1 MDGVVNDPRRIRIG
15 SHEVGSGRPCF
26 IVAEAG
32 VNHNGSLDLALK
44 LVDAAVAAG
53 ADAVKFQTFRADRL
67 VTLNAPK
74 AAYQSETTGEA
85 ESQFEMLRKLE
96 LDERGHRTLVVH
108 CASRGIAF
116 LSTPFDEESADFL
129 ETLDVP
135 AYKLPSGELTNLP
148 FLRHVAQKKRPMIM
162 STGMATMEE
171 VGQAVEAVRIA
182 ECKDLVLLH
191 CVSAYPADPADVNLR
206 AMATLTEAFGVP
218 VGYSD
223 HTLGIEVALAA
234 VAMGACILEK
244 HFTLDRSL
252 PGPDHRISAEPAE
265 LAALVA
271 SARIVEAALG
281 NGVKRP
287 SVSEADSAQIAR
299 KSLVAACDLLAGT
312 VLCPEHVVIRRPGTG
327 IPPRMRDRLVGRKTK
342 VTITADTLFDW
353 GMFE

>member
-1 MDGVVNDPRRIRIG
+1 MVNEPRRIRIG
-15 SHEVGSGRPCF
+15 SREVGFGRPCF
-26 IVAEAG
+26 IIAEAG
-32 VNHNGSLDLALK
+32 VNHNGSLELALK
-44 LVDAAVAAG
+44 LVDAAATAG

-74 AAYQSETTGEA
+74 AVYQNETTGEA

-96 LDERGHRTLVVH
+96 LDERIHRTLVAH

-129 ETLDVP
+129 ENLDVP

-148 FLRHVAQKKRPMIM
+148 FLRHVAGKKRPMIM
-162 STGMATMEE
+162 STGMATLEE
-171 VGQAVEAVRIA
+171 VERAVEAVRIA
-182 ECKDLVLLH
+182 GCKDLVLLH
-191 CVSAYPADPADVNLR
+191 CVSAYPADPADANLR
-206 AMATLTEAFGVP
+206 AMATLAETFGVP

-223 HTLGIEVALAA
+223 HTLGIEVPLAA

-252 PGPDHRISAEPAE
+252 PGPDHRASAEPAE
-265 LAALVA
+265 LTTLVA
-271 SARIVEAALG
+271 AARKVEAALG

-287 SVSEADSAQIAR
+287 VASEADTARVAR
-299 KSLVAACDLLAGT
+299 KSLTAACDISAGT
-312 VLCPEHVVIRRPGTG
+312 VLEPEHIAIKRPGIG
-327 IPPRMRDRLVGRKTK
+327 IPPRMQDRLVGRKTK

>member
-1 MDGVVNDPRRIRIG
+1 MVNDPRRIRIG

-26 IVAEAG
+26 IIAEAG

-44 LVDAAVAAG
+44 LVDAAVASG

-67 VTLNAPK
+67 VTLHAPK

-182 ECKDLVLLH
+182 NCKDLVLLH
-191 CVSAYPADPADVNLR
+191 CVSAYPADPADINLR
-206 AMATLTEAFGVP
+206 AMATLAEAFRVP

-223 HTLGIEVALAA
+223 HALSIEVALAA

-252 PGPDHRISAEPAE
+252 PGPDHRASAEPAE
-265 LAALVA
+265 LAGLV
-271 SARIVEAALG
+271 SGARKVEAALG

-287 SVSEADSAQIAR
+287 VASEADTARVVR
-299 KSLVAACDLLAGT
+299 KSLTAACDISAGT
-312 VLCPEHVVIRRPGTG
+312 VIVPEHIAVKRPGTG
-327 IPPRMRDRLVGRKTK
+327 IPPRMVDRLVGRKTK
-342 VTITADTLFDW
+342 VIIPVGTLFDW
-353 GMFE
+353 EMLE

>member
-1 MDGVVNDPRRIRIG
+1 M
-15 SHEVGSGRPCF
+15 GSGRPCF
-26 IVAEAG
+26 IIAEAG

-67 VTLNAPK
+67 VTLHAPK
-74 AAYQSETTGEA
+74 AAYQSETTGGA

-96 LDERGHRTLVVH
+96 LDERGHRALVDH

-116 LSTPFDEESADFL
+116 LSTPFDEESADIL
-129 ETLDVP
+129 ETLGVP

-171 VGQAVEAVRIA
+171 VGKAVEAVRIA
-182 ECKDLVLLH
+182 ECTDLILLH

-206 AMATLTEAFGVP
+206 AMATLAESFGVP

-265 LAALVA
+265 LATLVA
-271 SARIVEAALG
+271 SARKVEAALG

-287 SVSEADSAQIAR
+287 SLSEAD
-299 KSLVAACDLLAGT
+299 
-312 VLCPEHVVIRRPGTG
+312 
-327 IPPRMRDRLVGRKTK
+327 
-342 VTITADTLFDW
+342 TA
-353 GMFE
+353 